1 MKKLFVSLWLMMAFV
16 LAGAQDVS
24 YKANI
29 KAARNGDAYAQFLI
43 GKCFHKGD
51 GVDQNYDLA
60 AFWFRKS
67 ADQGNAFSQFALGLY
82 YGQGWG
88 VTQDY
93 KQEVYWFSKAAEQDN
108 PDAQYMLGL
117 CYASGEGVTQ
127 DNAQAAYWLHKAAEQ
142 GYEDAIKFLAEN
154 GNDFQPNTNSVSTV
168 EELTNRANQLYKE
181 EKYAEAFQYFLKA
194 AEKNDAYSMAYIG
207 YMYYFGKGVT
217 KDLTQSVSWYRKA
230 ANLGNAYGQ
239 FALGGFYEEGE
250 GVTQDNAQ
258 AAYWYR
264 KAADQGLEDAQKAL
278 AALENNQ
285 NGGGSDFDKDLAAA
299 KRGDASAQ
307 TNVGYYYYE
316 GEGVTQDYKQ
326 AAFWFRKAADQGN
339 AEAQYY
345 LGLCYYNGQ
354 GVPEDDALAVSW
366 FLKAANQGDAD
377 AQCYLGICYEDGC
390 GVSQD
395 KTQAANWYRKAAEQ
409 GNEYSQYKLGTFY
422 YNGIGVK
429 QNYAQA
435 VNWFRKAAEQGHV
448 DAQTYLGYC
457 YSAGEGVTKDM
468 TQAIQWYRKA
478 ADQGNVYAQFN
489 LGLFYYNGDGIA
501 KDFKQAAFLFQK
513 AADQGY
519 GSAQNSLGV
528 CYYMGQG
535 VPKDAKQAV
544 KWYQKAVDHGIVEA
558 MRNLGICYEYGNGVT
573 QDVKK
578 AIELYKRAAAGG
590 NEKAK
595 KHLAELEEANKKD
608 QPNPQPKL
616 KSTTVI
622 TFLDNASTA
631 NSKEYQLKV
640 GIKSNSKIEDVSV
653 TVNGSQSRGIN
664 TVKSDGNDLTIDRK
678 LILSEGVNKIVV
690 GVRNAEGVTTE
701 EKTITCKPTSS
712 AGASGNR
719 RIALVMGNSNYL
731 DINNRLKNPAND
743 ATDLAEKLQSLG
755 FTVIRSID
763 QTKKGMKDA
772 MREFGEKAKSYDVAL
787 FFYAGHGIQVN
798 GCNYLLPTDAELP
811 SADEVEDGCINV
823 NFVLNKMEA
832 AHCPM
837 KIVILDACRDN
848 PFARSWSRGLSDH
861 GLNITSPPKG
871 TFIAYATS
879 EGDVASDGKGRNSP
893 YTTALL
899 EQLDVPNQ
907 SLEKLFKNVLE
918 KVTDITGEK
927 QNPWT
932 SGSFRGDFYFNQ
944 K

>member
-1 MKKLFVSLWLMMAFV
+1 MAFIF
-16 LAGAQDVS
+16 AGAQDVS

-29 KAARNGDAYAQFLI
+29 KAARNGDANAQYLI
-43 GKCFHKGD
+43 GLCFHRGD
-51 GVDQNYDLA
+51 GVDKDYELA

-67 ADQGNAFSQFALGLY
+67 ADQGFADSQLALGIY
-82 YGQGWG
+82 YSQGWG

-93 KQEVYWFSKAAEQDN
+93 KQTVYWYSKAAEQDN

-117 CYASGEGVTQ
+117 CYASGQGVTQ
-127 DNAQAAYWLHKAAEQ
+127 NLTQAAYWLRKAAEQ
-142 GYEDAIKFLAEN
+142 GNEDAIKFLAEN
-154 GNDFQPNTNSVSTV
+154 GNDFQPNQNSVSTV
-168 EELTNRANQLYKE
+168 EELTNKANQLYKE

-307 TNVGYYYYE
+307 ANVGYCYYE
-316 GEGVTQDYKQ
+316 GEGVSQDYKQ
-326 AAFWFRKAADQGN
+326 AAYWFRKAADQGN

-354 GVPEDDALAVSW
+354 GVAEDDTQAVSW
-366 FLKAANQGDAD
+366 FRKAANQGDAD

-395 KTQAANWYRKAAEQ
+395 KIQSANWYRKAAEQ
-409 GNEYSQYKLGTFY
+409 GNDYSQYKLGIFY
-422 YNGIGVK
+422 FKGIGVK

-448 DAQTYLGYC
+448 DAQFYLGYC
-457 YSAGEGVTKDM
+457 YSFGEGVTKDM
-468 TQAIQWYRKA
+468 TQSIQWYRKA
-478 ADQGNVYAQFN
+478 ADQGDASAQYN
-489 LGLFYYNGDGIA
+489 LGVIYTDGDGIA
-501 KDFKQAAFLFQK
+501 KDFEQAAFWFQK

-519 GSAQNSLGV
+519 DRAQNSLGV
-528 CYYMGQG
+528 CYYLGQG

-544 KWYQKAVDHGIVEA
+544 KWYQKAVDQGNVVA
-558 MRNLGICYEYGNGVT
+558 MCNLGFCYEYGEGVT
-573 QDVKK
+573 QDIKK
-578 AIELYKRAAAGG
+578 AIELYNKSAAGG
-590 NEKAK
+590 NEGAKAQ
-595 KHLAELEEANKKD
+595 LAKLEEANKKD
-608 QPNPQPKL
+608 QPNPQPKP

-631 NSKEYQLKV
+631 NTKEYQLKV

-690 GVRNAEGVTTE
+690 GVRNAEGITTE

-719 RIALVMGNSNYL
+719 RIALVMGNSNYKNI
-731 DINNRLKNPAND
+731 DDKLKNPAND
-743 ATDLAEKLQSLG
+743 ATDFAAKLESLG

-763 QTKKGMKDA
+763 KGQQEMEKA
-772 MREFGEKAKSYDVAL
+772 IYEFGRRAANFDVAL
-787 FFYAGHGIQVN
+787 FYYAGHGIQYN
-798 GCNYLLPTDAELP
+798 GCNYLVPIDADLP
-811 SADEVEDGCINV
+811 DEVAVQYKCTNT
-823 NFVLNKMEA
+823 NLVLNMMEK
-832 AHCPM
+832 AHCQM
-837 KIVILDACRDN
+837 KIMILDACRNN
-848 PFARSWSRGLSDH
+848 PFTRGWH
-861 GLNITSPPKG
+861 RGVGGGGGLGTMNAPKG
-871 TFIAYATS
+871 TFIAFSTAP
-879 EGDVASDGKGRNSP
+879 GDVAQDGTGRNSP

-899 EQLDVPNQ
+899 QALDIPNLSITDFFQ
-907 SLEKLFKNVLE
+907 EVLE
-918 KVTDITGEK
+918 KVATSTGER
-927 QNPWT
+927 QSPWT
-932 SGSFRGDFYFNQ
+932 SNSFRGRFVFNQ